1 MCKPWNKLSK
11 DEKLGYAEYKFKKGL
26 GISIFGLVWHYLIL
40 QSSDVWGA
48 LPLSIAIIGVLIVIL
63 GLFKRLIA

>member
-1 MCKPWNKLSK
+1 MCKPWSKLSK

-26 GISIFGLVWHYLIL
+26 AFSVFGLVWHYLTL
-40 QSSDVWGA
+40 QSGDVWGA
-48 LPLSIAIIGVLIVIL
+48 LPLTLAIAGVLMVVL